1 VLALRPWWKAAAQK
15 YGGNVALCS
24 VLEEDADLAAGL
36 EGGRLSEAT
45 RRCLATAIVLVEK
58 EWKPER
64 EARQARDGFGLLVLE
79 GLVIRRV
86 GLPGRFG
93 AELLGPGDL
102 LRPWH
107 AGEETS
113 LPFTVHFAVAERARI
128 AILDRAFAVRA
139 APFPEV
145 ATAIAGRAVRR
156 VRNLAVEMAIVHYP
170 DVRRRLLLVLWHL
183 ADRWGQVTPEGVRI
197 PLRLRHQL
205 LADLVAA
212 RRPSVTSALTQLTNE
227 GLVRRD
233 RRGLLLV
240 GDLLHAVGDPSRDT
254 AQ

>member
-1 VLALRPWWKAAAQK
+1 
-15 YGGNVALCS
+15 
-24 VLEEDADLAAGL
+24 VLEEDPDLAGDL
-36 EGGRLSEAT
+36 EGVRLSEAK
-45 RRCLATAIVLVEK
+45 RRCLATTVVLAEK
-58 EWKPER
+58 EWQPER
-64 EARQARDGFGLLVLE
+64 EAREARDGFGLLVLD
-79 GLVIRRV
+79 GVLVRRV

-102 LRPWH
+102 LRPWQ

-113 LPFTVHFAVAERARI
+113 LPFSVHFAVAERVRI
-128 AILDRAFAVRA
+128 AILDRAFAARA

-145 ATAIAGRAVRR
+145 ATAISGRAMRR

-170 DVRRRLLLVLWHL
+170 EVRRRLLLVLWHL
-183 ADRWGQVTPEGVRI
+183 ADRWGQVTPDGVRI

-205 LADLVAA
+205 LADLVGA

-233 RRGLLLV
+233 QRGLVLV
-240 GDLLHAVGDPSRDT
+240 GDLLQALGDLSRDT
-254 AQ
+254 TP

>member
-1 VLALRPWWKAAAQK
+1 MLAEPRPSWKAGQK
-15 YGGNVALCS
+15 YGGGVALCR

-79 GLVIRRV
+79 GLLIRRV

-212 RRPSVTSALTQLTNE
+212 RRPSVSSALTKLTSE

-240 GDLLHAVGDPSRDT
+240 GDLLQALGDPSRDT
-254 AQ
+254 AD